1 MINNLASHKENAPQG
16 GALLIVDIREP
27 KEAQTY
33 LMSPHAILG
42 PELPA
47 GCDL

>member
-1 MINNLASHKENAPQG
+1 MTNNLASYKENTPQG
-16 GALLIVDIREP
+16 GVFLIVDIREP

-33 LMSPHAILG
+33 LMRPQATLG